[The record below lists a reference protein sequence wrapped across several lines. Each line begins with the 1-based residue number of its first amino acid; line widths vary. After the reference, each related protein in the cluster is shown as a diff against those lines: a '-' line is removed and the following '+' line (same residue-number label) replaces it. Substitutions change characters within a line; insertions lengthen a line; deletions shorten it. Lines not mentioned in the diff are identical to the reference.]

1 VQNLLSPERLAGQ
14 PSSPALGRSPTAE
27 QRGSIAGRCFATRV
41 LAVLMW
47 LALGLAGTPCNGAT
61 QGSEAD
67 EAGREAAAAFRQ
79 RDFPRAH
86 ERAERQWELAE
97 SQGDRFQ
104 AGLAAANV
112 AAALAFSGRLDEA
125 LGWYE
130 TAADRLRAA
139 GRTRALGR
147 LAVARA
153 LAQYMRHDAESGERE
168 LARARELLGVDWR
181 LEYVASALRLWADME
196 LWQAY
201 PRFEGLLERARQSG
215 DTSRVAATLMALG
228 WVGGDVRHFEEAIRL
243 FEARGDTRSVVFAR
257 TNLGIIFLRSG
268 ELERAETE
276 LVEALD
282 LARRVADPR
291 LEFIV
296 QNDLSVVYARAGAAA
311 RAREADLQAEA
322 VLGGITED
330 LRQGRRQDTV
340 LLDYYHLLRM
350 RYLTRHIFLFDPFPW
365 LFDQLVLEPEEAVE
379 SGEAH

>member
-1 VQNLLSPERLAGQ
+1 VVTRNPAPEQGAGV
-14 PSSPALGRSPTAE
+14 AD
-27 QRGSIAGRCFATRV
+27 RCFATRV
-41 LAVLMW
+41 LAVLIW
-47 LALGLAGTPCNGAT
+47 LTLGLAGTPRNEAS
-61 QGSEAD
+61 QGSKAA
-67 EAGREAAAAFRQ
+67 EAGREAVAAFRQ
-79 RDFPRAH
+79 RDFSRAH

-97 SQGDRFQ
+97 SQADRFQ

-112 AAALAFSGRLDEA
+112 AAVLAVSGRVDDA

-153 LAQYMRHDAESGERE
+153 LAQYARHEAERGERE
-168 LARARELLGVDWR
+168 LARARELLGADWR

-196 LWQAY
+196 AWQAY

-215 DTSRVAATLMALG
+215 DQSRVTATLMALG
-228 WVGGDVRHFEEAIRL
+228 WVGGDVRHYEEALRL
-243 FEARGDTRSVVFAR
+243 FEARGDTRSVVLAR
-257 TNLGIIFLRSG
+257 VNLGVISLRSR
-268 ELERAETE
+268 ELDRAETQ
-276 LVEALD
+276 LVKALD

-291 LEFIV
+291 LEFIA
-296 QNDLSVVYARAGAAA
+296 QNDLSIVYARAGAAA

-322 VLGGITED
+322 LLGGTTED

-350 RYLTRHIFLFDPFPW
+350 RYLTRPILLVDPFPW
-365 LFDQLVLEPEEAVE
+365 LFDQLVLEPEETDEPGKAR
-379 SGEAH
+379 